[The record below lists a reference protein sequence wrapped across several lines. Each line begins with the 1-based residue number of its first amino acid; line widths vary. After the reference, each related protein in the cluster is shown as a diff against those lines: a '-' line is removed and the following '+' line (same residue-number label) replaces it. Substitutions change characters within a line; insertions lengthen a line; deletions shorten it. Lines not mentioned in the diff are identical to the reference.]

1 MFAVTSMIKWVW
13 HLFIQ
18 QSIQSKRREMIDTA
32 ERNLFEARRAKEDA
46 QCIIDYNVK
55 RLKALHAE
63 AEPAAVKVKPHI
75 PKTPT
80 ELMREFAKRE
90 TAGFAAVE
98 VTSNNGSSAIGS
110 ATPHPLSSVDKAW
123 RDGVR

>member
-55 RLKALHAE
+55 RVKALRAE
-63 AEPAAVKVKPHI
+63 ETSAVTKVKPEV
-75 PKTPT
+75 PKTPQ
-80 ELMREFAKRE
+80 EMLRDFAKRE
-90 TAGFAAVE
+90 AAGFAAVDIQPGDTPPRP
-98 VTSNNGSSAIGS
+98 VSSGIRNMWRSGF
-110 ATPHPLSSVDKAW
+110 DK
-123 RDGVR
+123 

>member
-55 RLKALHAE
+55 RLKALRAE
-63 AEPAAVKVKPHI
+63 AEPIKVKNPHI
-75 PKTPT
+75 PRTPQ
-80 ELMREFAKRE
+80 EMMREFLKRE
-90 TAGFAAVE
+90 GAGVKAVQI
-98 VTSNNGSSAIGS
+98 VPNNGSNATGS
-110 ATPHPLSSVDKAW
+110 AP
-123 RDGVR
+123 